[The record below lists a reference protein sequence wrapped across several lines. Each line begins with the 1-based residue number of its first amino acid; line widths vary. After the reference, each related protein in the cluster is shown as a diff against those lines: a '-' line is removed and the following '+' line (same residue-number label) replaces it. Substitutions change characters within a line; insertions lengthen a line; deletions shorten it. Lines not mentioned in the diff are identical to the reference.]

1 MACGAVTSPPKSARA
16 NQRHHSGDTWA
27 SPLKN
32 THTHTH
38 THTQHNEKKKTEKK
52 KPSPKVKVTQVH
64 ILKEGGEAKARAED
78 GRRAATAEPGGA
90 VHGADGAPGAVGAWR
105 EDLTGQV
112 ERHAPRAAAAA
123 IRGADA
129 ARCAPIPRLVA
140 RLGPAAI
147 RGTDPAALGHHS
159 PGRSVQLGF
168 FFF

>member
-38 THTQHNEKKKTEKK
+38 TQHNGKKKKKRKKK

-64 ILKEGGEAKARAED
+64 FLKEGGEAKARAED
-78 GRRAATAEPGGA
+78 RWRAAAAEPGGA
-90 VHGADGAPGAVGAWR
+90 VHGADGAPGAEGARR
-105 EDLTGQV
+105 EDLPGQV

-129 ARCAPIPRLVA
+129 ARCAPIPRLVE

-147 RGTDPAALGHHS
+147 RGADPAALGHRS
-159 PGRSVQLGF
+159 PGGSVHFGF